1 MQRFIARCMK
11 ESSWALRSQ
20 CSHSFEHAHH
30 RCDADTSADKC
41 YRRIFF
47 SIKDEFSSR
56 RADFNAIADIQF
68 VVEID
73 GYTAI
78 RIVVRIAFHGNAE
91 LIFPCSLRKAVLG
104 VEQILFT
111 RNGHADRDVLAWL
124 INRNIFSIS
133 WLQIE
138 RSDVFTFFL
147 FADNSELF
155 KEAPAVF

>member
-1 MQRFIARCMK
+1 A
-11 ESSWALRSQ
+11 
-20 CSHSFEHAHH
+20 
-30 RCDADTSADKC
+30 
-41 YRRIFF
+41 
-47 SIKDEFSSR
+47 
-56 RADFNAIADIQF
+56 
-68 VVEID
+68 
-73 GYTAI
+73 
-78 RIVVRIAFHGNAE
+78 
-91 LIFPCSLRKAVLG
+91 

-155 KEAPAVF
+155 KEAPAVFLRFHFLIHVFFNADKGICDDAVSLCPGIDDVISCGISQYFFDRFQQIFTDDWIMFRFYS